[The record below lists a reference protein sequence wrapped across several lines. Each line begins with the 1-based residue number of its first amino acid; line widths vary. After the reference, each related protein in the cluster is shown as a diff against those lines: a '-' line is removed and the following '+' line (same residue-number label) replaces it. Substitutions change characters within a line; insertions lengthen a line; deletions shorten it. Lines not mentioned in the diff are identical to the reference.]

1 MNWFIL
7 VKYFLKVEALI
18 EITKVPMARE
28 SNDNIYLNSIF
39 TPPANFFLFYFV
51 SFCQLSP
58 S

>member
-18 EITKVPMARE
+18 EITKVPMVGE

-39 TPPANFFLFYFV
+39 TPPGSFFVFYFV

>member
-39 TPPANFFLFYFV
+39 TPPGSFFLFYFV
-51 SFCQLSP
+51 SLSP